1 MIGGTAIKRK
11 IFQKFLRIFL
21 FVFSITVLFF
31 LLRHIGFDKVG
42 EAFVKIGIPGAIVL
56 IILGFLEN
64 GSDAWAL
71 SFAIPGKISF
81 IKVFSSNCIGALTNL
96 IIPWEAGEVVKVGL
110 IKKETGASSAIKGIV
125 LWNYIFKL
133 SKAYALITI
142 LIISF
147 IAGHDY
153 RADHFTIVFAAAL
166 IGFLPYFGM
175 MILIRS
181 NVSVKLAKLL
191 KLLGRK
197 NSDELLKKAAEMD
210 SSLKKFR
217 KERPDDYKAL
227 LFIQLFARFV
237 SWFTFVLC
245 AYLAGFDYSFSMLS
259 LAYCAITLSG
269 YIVSF
274 IPAKIGVG
282 EGAGFL
288 IFSFLGLDGGAGLL
302 ITFILRIKAII
313 AMSIASSLSVV
324 K

>member
-1 MIGGTAIKRK
+1 MKNK
-11 IFQKFLRIFL
+11 VFHNFLRVFL
-21 FVFSITVLFF
+21 FIFSLTVLFF

-42 EAFVKIGIPGAIVL
+42 ESFVKVGIPGAVIL
-56 IILGFLEN
+56 IILGLIEN

-81 IKVFSSNCIGALTNL
+81 INVFSSSCTGSLVNL

-110 IKKETGASSAIKGIV
+110 LKRSTGATAAIKGII
-125 LWNYIFKL
+125 LWNYILKL
-133 SKAYALITI
+133 SKPCAVITI

-147 IAGHDY
+147 LAGYDY
-153 RADHFTIVFAAAL
+153 RTDHFTIVFGAAL

-181 NVSVKLAKLL
+181 NISVKLAKLL

-197 NSDELLKKAAEMD
+197 NSDDLLKKAEEMD

-217 KERPDDYKAL
+217 KERPRDYRAV
-227 LFIQLFARFV
+227 LFIQFFARFV
-237 SWFTFVLC
+237 SWATFLAC

-259 LAYCAITLSG
+259 LAYCAIALSG

-313 AMSIASSLSVV
+313 AMSIASFLNVV
-324 K
+324 R

>member
-1 MIGGTAIKRK
+1 MVKKNLSGK
-11 IFQKFLRIFL
+11 IVKILIFI
-21 FVFSITVLFF
+21 FSLTVLFF

-42 EAFVKIGIPGAIVL
+42 ESFVKVGIPGAIVL

-153 RADHFTIVFAAAL
+153 RTDHFTIVFGAAL

-175 MILIRS
+175 MILIKS
-181 NVSVKLAKLL
+181 NISVKLAKLL

-197 NSDELLKKAAEMD
+197 NSDELLKKAEEMD

-217 KERPDDYKAL
+217 KERPKDYRAL
-227 LFIQLFARFV
+227 FFIQFFARFV
-237 SWFTFVLC
+237 SWATFLAC

-259 LAYCAITLSG
+259 LAYCAIALSG

-313 AMSIASSLSVV
+313 AMSIASFLNVV

>member
-1 MIGGTAIKRK
+1 MVKKNLSGK
-11 IFQKFLRIFL
+11 IVKILIFI
-21 FVFSITVLFF
+21 FSLTVLFF

-42 EAFVKIGIPGAIVL
+42 ESFVKVGIPGAVIL
-56 IILGFLEN
+56 IILGLIEN

-153 RADHFTIVFAAAL
+153 RTDHFTIVFGAAL
-166 IGFLPYFGM
+166 IGFFSYFGT

-181 NVSVKLAKLL
+181 NISVKLAKLL

-197 NSDELLKKAAEMD
+197 NSDDLLKKAEEMD

-217 KERPDDYKAL
+217 KERPRDYRAV
-227 LFIQLFARFV
+227 LFIQFFARFV
-237 SWFTFVLC
+237 SWATFLAC

-259 LAYCAITLSG
+259 LAYCAIALSG

-313 AMSIASSLSVV
+313 AMSIASFLNVV
-324 K
+324 R